1 MIRPA
6 TPDALARLLRAAT
19 DIDRELD
26 TALVCLGVLPPLD
39 LSIIRSWLTLD
50 EVELRAAQ
58 NTDGHRIVEVM
69 VNHRTA
75 ARIHHDGHVVV
86 TDRPALLTA

>member
-1 MIRPA
+1 M
-6 TPDALARLLRAAT
+6 RAAT

-26 TALVCLGVLPPLD
+26 TALVCLGILPPLD

-50 EVELRAAQ
+50 DVELRAAQ
-58 NTDGHRIVEVM
+58 NPDGHRIVEVM
-69 VNHRTA
+69 LGHRPA

-86 TDRPALLTA
+86 TSDRTLTTA